1 MISFNSTCVVG
12 GRVKLCLNHPKQGGN
27 YSMGYVGYFFGVT
40 SIPYF
45 SVPSTLVPWGTW
57 GHRGSPPCS
66 CGYWLLGQFPAGVA
80 VGQGP
85 DVRGGGV

>member
-1 MISFNSTCVVG
+1 M
-12 GRVKLCLNHPKQGGN
+12 PKPSKTGVCGL
-27 YSMGYVGYFFGVT
+27 FFGVT

-45 SVPSTLVPWGTW
+45 SVLSSLVPWGTW

-66 CGYWLLGQFPAGVA
+66 WGYRFLGQFPAGVS

-85 DVRGGGV
+85 DVGGGV

>member
-1 MISFNSTCVVG
+1 
-12 GRVKLCLNHPKQGGN
+12 
-27 YSMGYVGYFFGVT
+27 MGYVDYFFGVT

-45 SVPSTLVPWGTW
+45 SVLISTLVPWGTW

-66 CGYWLLGQFPAGVA
+66 WGYRLLGRFPAGVP

-85 DVRGGGV
+85 DVGGVGGSLTCP